1 MTTHMIQRMVQHL
14 EKHKSQDVAVVLSA
28 LCHALAM
35 TLYADRSNLERSA
48 HNVARSALGRA
59 IISITI
65 GSVRALQH
73 LGGSLSSSL
82 IRRAVWSA
90 VVSLDMVVNHTCIK
104 ITASGDGWNHALH
117 WLLQDAAH
125 LDMEHEEELISVC
138 ETASHA
144 LRLSKE
150 EDACIASLVEK
161 DSPTASPAAAKRR
174 RHKEQP
180 QSLLS
185 TQFQALLDMETVID
199 GRVSIRRWASMTF
212 VWFCQGQERILEIV
226 NAMLSNEKYW
236 TSVLD
241 CPAVI
246 EPKASPETPS
256 KKRSPRKKSLEQ
268 HKTSPP
274 VHIPGSVAVVALAAR
289 LLNIASE
296 SGNNCGARAPTG
308 GMDTYA
314 ALVLGLTGKGRSRSA
329 MESFPS
335 WTRADVRNLSSV
347 VIYKLIQVHV
357 SCLQTNCTS
366 HEALGWVLVNDESEG
381 FAAAVPNTV
390 SRPLVARFFPS
401 AHTTLHS
408 LCHMAA
414 SIPASTS
421 SDSANRLGAIA
432 AAFVLASGVQD
443 DRHIVD
449 AKLYG
454 FAVGHLSSSLR
465 AVVGDDEQA
474 SSDGAVS
481 MEIDEQGSQEDR
493 HARLVEERSLDEPVP
508 IPSLSP
514 SPSEKAPGNKKK
526 KMSKNTEDTS
536 ACTFGG
542 VFPQQSAN
550 ETQNISDE
558 EFLSLLIRGI
568 VMSRNDAQPAAA
580 MLSKLIEIVRC
591 CYSLQEPQF
600 ESIIVETQ
608 EAEASKHSGKKRA
621 TSSKTS
627 QGKKK
632 RKKLSDG
639 ESAVAEDADTIVYGI
654 RPK

>member
-1 MTTHMIQRMVQHL
+1 MCETLNPVVQIPSLSQLNSCCCASSLSSDLATAKKESIDSEETCPLATLLNNIQLLSLNKTRCTELLQAFSNGKCGALEGKSLTEEHTDCYWILLTTHMIQRMVQHF

-125 LDMEHEEELISVC
+125 LDVEHEEELISVC

-161 DSPTASPAAAKRR
+161 DSPTASTAAAKRR

-226 NAMLSNEKYW
+226 NVMLSNEKYW

-329 MESFPS
+329 MESLPS
-335 WTRADVRNLSSV
+335 WTRADVRNLASV

-366 HEALGWVLVNDESEG
+366 HEALGWVLVND
-381 FAAAVPNTV
+381 
-390 SRPLVARFFPS
+390 
-401 AHTTLHS
+401 
-408 LCHMAA
+408 
-414 SIPASTS
+414 
-421 SDSANRLGAIA
+421 
-432 AAFVLASGVQD
+432 
-443 DRHIVD
+443 
-449 AKLYG
+449 
-454 FAVGHLSSSLR
+454 
-465 AVVGDDEQA
+465 
-474 SSDGAVS
+474 
-481 MEIDEQGSQEDR
+481 
-493 HARLVEERSLDEPVP
+493 
-508 IPSLSP
+508 
-514 SPSEKAPGNKKK
+514 
-526 KMSKNTEDTS
+526 
-536 ACTFGG
+536 
-542 VFPQQSAN
+542 
-550 ETQNISDE
+550 
-558 EFLSLLIRGI
+558 
-568 VMSRNDAQPAAA
+568 
-580 MLSKLIEIVRC
+580 
-591 CYSLQEPQF
+591 
-600 ESIIVETQ
+600 
-608 EAEASKHSGKKRA
+608 
-621 TSSKTS
+621 
-627 QGKKK
+627 
-632 RKKLSDG
+632 
-639 ESAVAEDADTIVYGI
+639 
-654 RPK
+654 